1 MQLPVLLASSSPKP
15 SATSVKSVPASV
27 SAVLTLP
34 PSVLLPVDVLLASTS
49 THLPMHA
56 SPTVLMASMHLILL
70 LLLPV
75 LLVKMAVC
83 FAREQD

>member
-34 PSVLLPVDVLLASTS
+34 PSVLLPVDVLLAT
-49 THLPMHA
+49 TLTQPLMPA
-56 SPTVLMASMHLILL
+56 SPTVPMASMSPVL

-75 LLVKMAVC
+75 VSPVKMAVC

>member
-15 SATSVKSVPASV
+15 TATNAKSVPASV
-27 SAVLTLP
+27 SAVSTLP
-34 PSVLLPVDVLLASTS
+34 PSVLLPVDVLLAITL
-49 THLPMHA
+49 TQPLMPA
-56 SPTVLMASMHLILL
+56 SPTVPMASTSPVL

-75 LLVKMAVC
+75 VSPVKMAVC